1 MVKRDEIRTDEDHAM
16 VGDEHESE
24 LANRSRDSSNDE
36 AEIDVVDNVSNSNC
50 DEIRHNNATTSVA
63 TDLRKYEWGGI
74 ICWMYNSD

>member
-1 MVKRDEIRTDEDHAM
+1 M

-63 TDLRKYEWGGI
+63 TDLRKYE
-74 ICWMYNSD
+74 